1 MSTDENKDKLIM
13 EHFNQLQSVFSDLRL
28 DKNGKGK
35 FIVAGNLSF
44 TCSHD
49 GKTIKDDYD
58 IEMLIPDD
66 YPQRPPTVKE
76 TASRIPRDKDNHV
89 YPSDGTLCLGAPL
102 AAKRTFA
109 QERNLLW
116 FAREQVVRFLF
127 SHSYKRE
134 YGIMPFGK
142 LTHGPEGI
150 MEYYKELFSVQDDW
164 HVLGLLKILADDNYR
179 GHTLCPCDSGQ
190 KLRYCHGDLLR
201 EIKEYQKPTDFLTEH
216 LSIFKFLDGKNN
228 APDNV
233 GEYIPQ
239 KVLKYKKNRKRK
251 PILKRR
257 KSGK

>member
-1 MSTDENKDKLIM
+1 MSTDENKDTLIM

-89 YPSDGTLCLGAPL
+89 YSSDGTLCLGAPL
-102 AAKRTFA
+102 AVKRTFA

-116 FAREQVVRFLF
+116 FVRAQVVCFLF
-127 SHSYKRE
+127 SHSFKGK
-134 YGIMPFGK
+134 YGIMPFGE

-150 MEYYKELFSVQDDW
+150 LEYYKELFSVQDDW
-164 HVLGLLKILADDNYR
+164 HVLGLLRILADDNYR
-179 GHTLCPCDSGQ
+179 GHTLCPCGGG
-190 KLRYCHGDLLR
+190 KCLRNCHGDILFEVR
-201 EIKEYQKPTDFLTEH
+201 NYQTPNEFMKEYIE
-216 LSIFKFLDGKNN
+216 IFDLLYKKNKEI
-228 APDNV
+228 DIR
-233 GEYIPQ
+233 EYIP
-239 KVLKYKKNRKRK
+239 KKALRS
-251 PILKRR
+251 IMKRR
-257 KSGK
+257 RKAKKSR